1 MFSSAAAS
9 SHQQQ
14 QRLRPKQ
21 NYSAS
26 WLPVCLSKNAAY
38 GAVLTCPDEI
48 VWSIIGTDF
57 CSYKLKTTKDQTFC
71 RNEHNVSGFCSK
83 QSCPLANSRYATI
96 RSDPKTGE
104 LYLYIKAIERAHLPN
119 KWWER
124 IKLPKNYTKALEMV
138 DSHLQYFPKF
148 LVHKNKQRLTRLTQV
163 NIRIR
168 KLAKEEERLGERL
181 VPRLAPKIRRRED
194 ARERKALA
202 AAKVERSIERVL
214 IDRLRSGAY
223 GDRPLNVEP
232 NVWKRVMKGLEK
244 EGQLERDEDLDD
256 GELEDEEENEYEYE
270 NGVGEVEYVSDIEG
284 ESDDEMEDFEDWVGG
299 QSPDEA
305 SGDDSDDSESASED
319 DDESGGEDNEA
330 LKKALANL
338 KRKRPAA
345 PPSKPKKKPSR
356 DPKGAKREIEYEIER
371 EPAARETLRN

>member
-1 MFSSAAAS
+1 MAS
-9 SHQQQ
+9 
-14 QRLRPKQ
+14 
-21 NYSAS
+21 
-26 WLPVCLSKNAAY
+26 
-38 GAVLTCPDEI
+38 DEI

-83 QSCPLANSRYATI
+83 QACPLANSRYATI
-96 RSDPKTGE
+96 RSDPATGT
-104 LYLYIKAIERAHLPN
+104 LYLYIKAIERAHLPS

-124 IKLPKNYTKALEMV
+124 IKLPSNYTKALELV
-138 DSHLQYFPKF
+138 DQHLAYYPKF

-181 VPRLAPKIRRRED
+181 VPRLAPKVRRREEG
-194 ARERKALA
+194 RERKALA
-202 AAKVERSIERVL
+202 AAKVERAIERVL

-232 NVWKRVMKGLEK
+232 NVWKKVMRGLEK
-244 EGQLERDEDLDD
+244 EGQVERDQDLDD
-256 GELEDEEENEYEYE
+256 GIEEEDEEVEYENEME

-284 ESDDEMEDFEDWVGG
+284 ETDDEMEDFEDWVGG
-299 QSPDEA
+299 QSPDEG
-305 SGDDSDDSESASED
+305 SGDEDDSDSASGSEEEE
-319 DDESGGEDNEA
+319 DESEDEEAEA

-338 KRKRPAA
+338 KRKRPAG
-345 PPSKPKKKPSR
+345 PPSKPKKKPAKDS
-356 DPKGAKREIEYEIER
+356 KGPRREIEYEIER
-371 EPAARETLRN
+371 EPAAREAMRI